1 MMSGENNNR
10 TTTKTNVVPPSCNAK
25 RWFLQCK
32 SMVFA
37 RQKPYFCSTKRWFFA
52 KHCHTNSY
60 AILFF
65 SYFVPTVGIA
75 ISLCIFTVTHVF
87 PRSLRRRRVRF
98 IVLVSTKFP
107 EMVLRFPPLVL
118 QFIVPHPR
126 NSTKWRCNSHHF
138 DTLKPFGL
146 D

>member
-25 RWFLQCK
+25 RGFLQCK

-65 SYFVPTVGIA
+65 SYFVPTVGIV

-107 EMVLRFPPLVL
+107 EMVLRFS
-118 QFIVPHPR
+118 IVSIAIR
-126 NSTKWRCNSHHF
+126 NILHTKMGCF
-138 DTLKPFGL
+138 C
-146 D
+146 

>member
-10 TTTKTNVVPPSCNAK
+10 TTTKSDVVPPSCNAK

-52 KHCHTNSY
+52 KHCYTNSY

-65 SYFVPTVGIA
+65 SYFVSTVGIV
-75 ISLCIFTVTHVF
+75 IRNI
-87 PRSLRRRRVRF
+87 
-98 IVLVSTKFP
+98 
-107 EMVLRFPPLVL
+107 L
-118 QFIVPHPR
+118 QIATNCF
-126 NSTKWRCNSHHF
+126 C
-138 DTLKPFGL
+138 
-146 D
+146 

>member
-10 TTTKTNVVPPSCNAK
+10 TTTKSNVVPPSCNAK
-25 RWFLQCK
+25 RGFLQCK

-65 SYFVPTVGIA
+65 SYFVPIVCIA

-87 PRSLRRRRVRF
+87 PRSLRRRRGRF
-98 IVLVSTKFP
+98 IVPVSTKFP
-107 EMVLRFPPLVL
+107 EMVLRFPIVSITIRNIL
-118 QFIVPHPR
+118 QITINYF
-126 NSTKWRCNSHHF
+126 C
-138 DTLKPFGL
+138 
-146 D
+146 

>member
-25 RWFLQCK
+25 RGFLQCK

-52 KHCHTNSY
+52 KHCYTNSY

-107 EMVLRFPPLVL
+107 EMVLRFP
-118 QFIVPHPR
+118 IVGIAIR
-126 NSTKWRCNSHHF
+126 NILHTKMGCF
-138 DTLKPFGL
+138 C
-146 D
+146 

>member
-25 RWFLQCK
+25 RGFLQCK

-65 SYFVPTVGIA
+65 SYFVSIVGIA

-87 PRSLRRRRVRF
+87 PRSPRRRRGPIYRVR
-98 IVLVSTKFP
+98 VP
-107 EMVLRFPPLVL
+107 ENRLNGVAFFHR
-118 QFIVPHPR
+118 
-126 NSTKWRCNSHHF
+126 WYCNSLYHTHVI
-138 DTLKPFGL
+138 PQNGVAIRIISIH
-146 D
+146 

>member
-25 RWFLQCK
+25 RGFLQCK

-75 ISLCIFTVTHVF
+75 IRNI
-87 PRSLRRRRVRF
+87 
-98 IVLVSTKFP
+98 
-107 EMVLRFPPLVL
+107 L
-118 QFIVPHPR
+118 QITTNCF
-126 NSTKWRCNSHHF
+126 C
-138 DTLKPFGL
+138 
-146 D
+146 

>member
-25 RWFLQCK
+25 RGFLQCK

-52 KHCHTNSY
+52 KHCYTNSY
-60 AILFF
+60 AALFF
-65 SYFVPTVGIA
+65 SYFVSTVGIV

-87 PRSLRRRRVRF
+87 PRSPRRRRGPIYRARVHE
-98 IVLVSTKFP
+98 FP
-107 EMVLRFPPLVL
+107 
-118 QFIVPHPR
+118 
-126 NSTKWRCNSHHF
+126 
-138 DTLKPFGL
+138 
-146 D
+146 